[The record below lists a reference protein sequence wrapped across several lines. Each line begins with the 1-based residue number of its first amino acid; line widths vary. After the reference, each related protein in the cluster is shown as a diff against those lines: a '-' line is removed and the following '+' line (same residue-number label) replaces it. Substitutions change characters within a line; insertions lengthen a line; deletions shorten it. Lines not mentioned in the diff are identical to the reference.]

1 MEPSL
6 SVIEEIVQLL
16 DYIEFLRKNYIFI
29 FGFIITKKQENHILK
44 LVKILY
50 ILKLFIFDIKKIE
63 MTYKN
68 KV

>member
-1 MEPSL
+1 MDPSL
-6 SVIEEIVQLL
+6 RVIEEIVQLL

>member
-1 MEPSL
+1 ML
-6 SVIEEIVQLL
+6 GM
-16 DYIEFLRKNYIFI
+16 KNYIFI

>member
-6 SVIEEIVQLL
+6 SIIEEIVQLL